1 MAIFTDP
8 LGQEVELGDVV
19 VIGDGGWA
27 NLSRPQIVTRKG
39 STDLIQLNGHGY
51 TKQCNLLKINTL
63 IPLLPEQKQREIVDL
78 RSRAEAEGWLN
89 EKVVP
94 KKPVPTRYLILAA
107 QVYRAIPGG
116 RYGYARNLLSTK
128 YYLVEM
134 VGTSQRAICDAK
146 HEKDAE
152 LRSTLSEGQLL
163 DTCLGIWSKP
173 RRGYGDREG
182 LYFFTSYNWDS
193 FSRTA
198 INNMGLEVYIN
209 KELPFEAIESVT
221 VKKPE

>member
-27 NLSRPQIVTRKG
+27 NLSRPQVVTRKG

-51 TKQCNLLKINTL
+51 TKQCNLLKINAL
-63 IPLLPEQKQREIVDL
+63 IPSLPEQKQREIADL

-89 EKVVP
+89 EKP
-94 KKPVPTRYLILAA
+94 IKKKPLPTRYLILAA
-107 QVYRAIPGG
+107 MVYELSPARGYG
-116 RYGYARNLLSTK
+116 RIRNVISTK

-146 HEKDAE
+146 HEKYDQ
-152 LRSTLSEGQLL
+152 LRSTLSEGQYL

-173 RRGYGDREG
+173 RIGYGDREG

-198 INNMGLEVYIN
+198 INNMGLENYIN
-209 KELPFEAIESVT
+209 SELPFEAIESIT

>member
-39 STDLIQLNGHGY
+39 STDLIQLNGYGY
-51 TKQCNLLKINTL
+51 TKQCNLLKINAL
-63 IPLLPEQKQREIVDL
+63 IPLLSEQKQSEITDL

-89 EKVVP
+89 EKAVP
-94 KKPVPTRYLILAA
+94 KKPLPTRYLILAA
-107 QVYRAIPGG
+107 MVYELGTRQ
-116 RYGYARNLLSTK
+116 RYGCTRNVISTK

-152 LRSTLSEGQLL
+152 LRSTLSEGQYL
-163 DTCLGIWSKP
+163 DTCLGVWSKP

-182 LYFFTSYNWDS
+182 LYFFTSYNLDS

>member
-27 NLSRPQIVTRKG
+27 NLSRPQVVTRKG
-39 STDLIQLNGHGY
+39 STDLIQLNGHAY
-51 TKQCNLLKINTL
+51 TKQGNLLKINAI
-63 IPLLPEQKQREIVDL
+63 IPSLPEQKQREIADL

-89 EKVVP
+89 EKAVP
-94 KKPVPTRYLILAA
+94 KKPLPTRYLILAA

-128 YYLVEM
+128 YYLIEM
-134 VGTSQRAICDAK
+134 TGTSQRAICDAK
-146 HEKDAE
+146 QEKDAE